1 MHFECL
7 LLQEQ
12 EPLAEQG
19 RELRW
24 DASAFVWQETVEML
38 GTQGTDVPALQVTA
52 LGLLPSDHFLSRS
65 ITQTEA
71 CLIYC
76 TEHGGGPVWVGAIA
90 LTCSMQ
96 GGMVS
101 KACNHDAEL
110 CKHFG

>member
-52 LGLLPSDHFLSRS
+52 LGLLPSDHFL
-65 ITQTEA
+65 ITQTKV
-71 CLIYC
+71 CFLLHR
-76 TEHGGGPVWVGAIA
+76 TWVGVLCGSA
-90 LTCSMQ
+90 LL
-96 GGMVS
+96 
-101 KACNHDAEL
+101 H
-110 CKHFG
+110 